1 MSRARHE
8 DWQLLELEPGADLA
22 AANRALRYRR
32 SLYQPGALATYNLL
46 EDDERVRMLERI
58 DEAYRRITGCEP
70 PPDRSSQPAEA
81 AAETPAKAPSG
92 PPPDPSLE
100 PGAYLRHQRLARGL
114 SLEQLSAVTKIR
126 SRLLAQLEVENVAE
140 LPAAVFVRGHV
151 LQIARALGVDDANR
165 LAAHYLAKVKLD

>member
-8 DWQLLELEPGADLA
+8 DWQLLELEPGADLT

-32 SLYQPGALATYNLL
+32 SLYQPGSLATYNLL
-46 EDDERVRMLERI
+46 DDDERVRMLDRI

-70 PPDRSSQPAEA
+70 PPDRSAQA
-81 AAETPAKAPSG
+81 AAVPQDEPASAPSG

-100 PGAYLRHQRLARGL
+100 PGACLRHHRLARGL
-114 SLEQLSAVTKIR
+114 SLDQLSAETKIR
-126 SRLLAQLEVENVAE
+126 SRLLAQLEAENVAE

-151 LQIARALGVDDANR
+151 LQIARALGIDDANR

>member
-46 EDDERVRMLERI
+46 DDDERLRMLERI
-58 DEAYRRITGCEP
+58 DEAYRRVTGCEP
-70 PPDRSSQPAEA
+70 PPDRSPQPVEA
-81 AAETPAKAPSG
+81 AVEHISEAPSG
-92 PPPDPSLE
+92 PPPDPAIE
-100 PGAYLRHQRLARGL
+100 PGAFLRHHRLVRGMA
-114 SLEQLSAVTKIR
+114 LEQLSAETKIR
-126 SRLLAQLEVENVAE
+126 ARLIAQLESEDIAQ

-151 LQIARALGVDDANR
+151 LQIARVLGIADANQ
-165 LAAHYLAKVKLD
+165 LAARYLAKVKLD